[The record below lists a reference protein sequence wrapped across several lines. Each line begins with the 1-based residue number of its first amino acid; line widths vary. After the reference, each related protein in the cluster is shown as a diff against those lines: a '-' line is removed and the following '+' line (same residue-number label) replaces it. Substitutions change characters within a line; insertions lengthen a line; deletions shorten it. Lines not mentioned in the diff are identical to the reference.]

1 MTEQQMQDLAKAH
14 QWASD
19 LSDDEIQDR
28 VLILDGLLEII
39 VDITEGKPVDFA
51 HYTRMYTRG

>member
-1 MTEQQMQDLAKAH
+1 MEDLARAH

-19 LSDDEIQDR
+19 LMDDESQDR
-28 VLILDGLLEII
+28 VLILEGLLEMI
-39 VDITEGKPVDFA
+39 VDVTEGKPVDVE